1 MTDQT
6 HHKTVLGADCR
17 ITGELSLDNDAVIM
31 GQFKGTLRVR
41 GLLELTESAHVAGT
55 VIAGAVRLAGNA
67 EADVVAEHG
76 VEMLATGSLSGQLFT
91 SHLSVAEG
99 AVFQGQVFVG
109 PNALAAAERVLTD
122 ISLPASADEA
132 ADQDE
137 QEAPSQRAAAL
148 NLAADRDEAA
158 EEAAEAATPVN
169 TMPTSLDSILRRRRP
184 KVLSPAQPHRVAVG
198 PKSTPQA
205 RAS

>member
-1 MTDQT
+1 MSDQT

-41 GLLELTESAHVAGT
+41 GLLELTESSHIAGT
-55 VIAGAVRLAGNA
+55 VVAGAVRLAGNA

-76 VEMLATGSLSGQLFT
+76 VEMLATASLSGQLFT

-122 ISLPASADEA
+122 INLPAADEA
-132 ADQDE
+132 DQDDE
-137 QEAPSQRAAAL
+137 SEAPAQRAAAL
-148 NLAADRDEAA
+148 NLADDQAA
-158 EEAAEAATPVN
+158 EEAEEAATPVN
-169 TMPTSLDSILRRRRP
+169 TMPTSLDTILRRRRP
-184 KVLSPAQPHRVAVG
+184 KTLSASQPHRVAVG

>member
-1 MTDQT
+1 MSDQT

-41 GLLELTESAHVAGT
+41 GLLELTESSHIAGT
-55 VIAGAVRLAGNA
+55 VVAGAVRLAGNA

-76 VEMLATGSLSGQLFT
+76 VEMLATASLSGQLFT
-91 SHLSVAEG
+91 SHLNVAEG

-122 ISLPASADEA
+122 INLPAADEA
-132 ADQDE
+132 DQDDE
-137 QEAPSQRAAAL
+137 AEAPAQRAAAL
-148 NLAADRDEAA
+148 NLADDQAA
-158 EEAAEAATPVN
+158 EEAEEAATPVN
-169 TMPTSLDSILRRRRP
+169 TMPTSLDTILRRRRP
-184 KVLSPAQPHRVAVG
+184 KTLSAAQPHRVAVG

>member
-1 MTDQT
+1 MSDQT

-41 GLLELTESAHVAGT
+41 GLLELTESSHIAGT
-55 VIAGAVRLAGNA
+55 VVAGAVRLAGNA

-76 VEMLATGSLSGQLFT
+76 VEMLATASLSGQLFT

-122 ISLPASADEA
+122 INLPASDDEA

-137 QEAPSQRAAAL
+137 QEAPAQRAAAL
-148 NLAADRDEAA
+148 NLADDEAA
-158 EEAAEAATPVN
+158 EEAEEAATPVN
-169 TMPTSLDSILRRRRP
+169 TMPTSLDTILRRRRP
-184 KVLSPAQPHRVAVG
+184 KTLSASQPHRVAVG

>member
-1 MTDQT
+1 MSDQT

-41 GLLELTESAHVAGT
+41 GLLELTESSHIAGT
-55 VIAGAVRLAGNA
+55 VVAGAVRLAGNA

-76 VEMLATGSLSGQLFT
+76 VEMLATASLSGQLFT
-91 SHLSVAEG
+91 SHLSVTEG

-122 ISLPASADEA
+122 INLPAADEA
-132 ADQDE
+132 DQDDE
-137 QEAPSQRAAAL
+137 SEAPAQRAAAL
-148 NLAADRDEAA
+148 NLADDQAA
-158 EEAAEAATPVN
+158 EEAEEAATPVN
-169 TMPTSLDSILRRRRP
+169 TMPTSLDTILRRRRP
-184 KVLSPAQPHRVAVG
+184 KTLSASQPHRVAVG

>member
-1 MTDQT
+1 MSDQT

-41 GLLELTESAHVAGT
+41 GLLELTESSHIAGT
-55 VIAGAVRLAGNA
+55 VVAGAVRLAGNA

-76 VEMLATGSLSGQLFT
+76 VEMLATASLSGQLFT
-91 SHLSVAEG
+91 SHLSVTEG

-122 ISLPASADEA
+122 INLPAADEA
-132 ADQDE
+132 VQDE
-137 QEAPSQRAAAL
+137 PAAPAQRAAAL
-148 NLAADRDEAA
+148 NLADDQAA
-158 EEAAEAATPVN
+158 EEAEEAATPVN
-169 TMPTSLDSILRRRRP
+169 TMPTSLDTILRRRRP
-184 KVLSPAQPHRVAVG
+184 KTLSAAQPHRVAVG